1 VGIVALL
8 DKPLFIFEMANNH
21 QGSVEHGKTII
32 RAMKEAARE
41 YEGAFDFAVKFQ
53 YRDLD
58 TFIHPDYQKRYDVK
72 NVKRFQE
79 TRLSE
84 AEFLE
89 LKAEVERQGMYTVC
103 TPFDEV
109 SADRIKDQG
118 YDAIKIASCS
128 FGDWP
133 LLERIAEKG
142 LPVIASAAGASLER
156 IDQVV
161 SFFTH
166 RGIDLALMHCVAEYP
181 APNERLEMNQIDL
194 YRQRY
199 PQLKVG
205 FSTHEDPARTEPV
218 KIAVAKGA
226 VIFEKHV
233 GVPGQGITLNGY
245 SAAPEQVK
253 VWLGAAWDAFQMC
266 GTSKGRYR
274 PSEKEAADLA
284 ALERG
289 VFAKA
294 DLESGSVV
302 TNANSFLA
310 FPCVEG
316 QLRASSLSKYTHIT
330 LRRTNLTANAPIMM
344 SDVEVV
350 DEQGAVQSIVLQI
363 MRMLKKS
370 HVVIPVNSSCEISH
384 HYGLANFMQT
394 GVAMIDCVNRA
405 YCKKILVVL
414 PGQSHPTHLHKRK
427 EETFTVL
434 QGALTVV
441 CDGQARQVTPGESV
455 VVERG
460 VKHSFSSEEGCVF
473 EEISTTHYP
482 DDSYYDDQPSFVT
495 PRKTKVYITKE
506 MLDRLE
512 P

>member
-1 VGIVALL
+1 MALF

-21 QGSVEHGKTII
+21 QGSVEHGKAII
-32 RAMKEAARE
+32 RAMKEAAQE
-41 YEGAFDFAVKFQ
+41 YEGPFDFAVKFQ

-58 TFIHPDYQKRYDVK
+58 TFIHPDYRQRYDVK

-79 TRLSE
+79 TRLSQ

-89 LKAEVERQGMYTVC
+89 LKSEAERLGMYAIC
-103 TPFDEV
+103 TPFDEA
-109 SADRIKDQG
+109 SADRVAEQG
-118 YDAIKIASCS
+118 YAAIKIASCS

-133 LLERIAEKG
+133 LLERIAEKK
-142 LPVIASAAGASLER
+142 LPVIASAAAAPLER

-161 SFFTH
+161 SFFSH
-166 RGIDLALMHCVAEYP
+166 RGISLALMHCVAEYP
-181 APNERLEMNQIDL
+181 APNGRLEMNQIGL

-199 PQLKVG
+199 PRLKVG
-205 FSTHEDPARTEPV
+205 FSTHEPPEQTDPV
-218 KIAVAKGA
+218 KLAVAKGA
-226 VIFEKHV
+226 AIFEKHV
-233 GVPGQGITLNGY
+233 GLPGEGITLNGY

-253 VWLGAAWDAFQMC
+253 LWLKAAWDAFQMC
-266 GTSKGRYR
+266 GIPEGRYR
-274 PSEKEAADLA
+274 PSETELAGLA

-289 VFAKA
+289 VFAGA
-294 DLESGSVV
+294 ELEAGSAV
-302 TNANSFLA
+302 TGANSFLA
-310 FPCVEG
+310 FPRAQG
-316 QLRASSLSKYTHIT
+316 QLRASQLSKYTRIAVKGKS
-330 LRRTNLTANAPIMM
+330 LAKNAPIME
-344 SDVEVV
+344 SDVEIA
-350 DEQGAVQSIVLQI
+350 DGQGEVQNIVLQI
-363 MRMLKKS
+363 MQMLKSS
-370 HVVIPVNSSCEISH
+370 HVVIPVNSTCEISH
-384 HYGLANFMQT
+384 HYGLARFAQT

-434 QGALTVV
+434 QGVLTVE
-441 CDGQARQVTPGESV
+441 CGGEERQVAQGESL

-460 VKHSFSSEEGCVF
+460 VRHSFSSKEGCVF
-473 EEISTTHYP
+473 EEISTTHYA
-482 DDSYYDDQPSFVT
+482 DDSYYDDQPSFVA